1 MSAALDIVFRPEAL
15 NEIYQLLEQ
24 ESKLKAFFS
33 VTPGLMLMR
42 SSDAS
47 NFESSVPCLSVCLCE

>member
-1 MSAALDIVFRPEAL
+1 MGAALDVFCRPEAL
-15 NEIYQLLEQ
+15 TEVNQLLGQ

-33 VTPGLMLMR
+33 VAPGLTLML

-47 NFESSVPCLSVCLCE
+47 NFESSVSFLSVCLCE